1 MPIRDGLL
9 SEFDHEMISTRQTL
23 ERVPE
28 GKGDWAPHEKSMKM
42 GRLAGHL
49 AELSGWA
56 ATIISQDS
64 LDFRP
69 PGAPPMT
76 PMVMTS
82 RAQILEVFDKKAAEA
97 RAQLAGVSDET
108 LMKNWTL
115 LGGGQPIM
123 TMPRIVFLRGFV
135 MNHIIHHR
143 AQLGVYLRMNNVP
156 VPSVYGPSADE
167 GKM

>member
-123 TMPRIVFLRGFV
+123 TMPRIAFLRGFV

-143 AQLGVYLRMNNVP
+143 AQLGVYLRLNNVP